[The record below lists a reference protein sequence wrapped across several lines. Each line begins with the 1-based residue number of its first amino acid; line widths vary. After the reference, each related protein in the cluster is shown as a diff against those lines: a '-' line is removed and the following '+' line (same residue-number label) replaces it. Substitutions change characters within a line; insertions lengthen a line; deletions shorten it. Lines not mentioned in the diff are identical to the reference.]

1 MSDHRLETIL
11 VVDDNAQNR
20 AVARG
25 HLAAAGYA
33 VELADGGQAALAAV
47 EGAPPDLILLDILMP
62 GMDGF
67 ETCRRLRARPGGDAV
82 PIVFLT
88 ALGDLET
95 HQHAIDAG
103 ADDFLSKPINR
114 VELLLRVRSL
124 VRLKRLQEELVRG
137 VELIRTQRDALV
149 AAQRRREELT
159 GLIVHDLKSPLASAI
174 ANVRFALGEAGVGQE
189 VREALGDVL
198 TAGMAMNRMI
208 MNLLDIGRS
217 EDGAL
222 VPRPE
227 AVAVRALLDEVGAEA
242 ARRAADRGQRLVI
255 ESEALEVRADR
266 DLLRRVLENLVDN
279 SLRYS
284 PEGSTVRL
292 EARADAGAAELRVR
306 DDGLGVPA
314 AYRERIFEKYVT
326 LDPAS
331 SAEVRSSR
339 GLGLVFCRLAVEA
352 HGGRIWVE
360 DNHPRGSTFCVR
372 LPAGG

>member
-1 MSDHRLETIL
+1 
-11 VVDDNAQNR
+11 
-20 AVARG
+20 
-25 HLAAAGYA
+25 
-33 VELADGGQAALAAV
+33 
-47 EGAPPDLILLDILMP
+47 
-62 GMDGF
+62 
-67 ETCRRLRARPGGDAV
+67 
-82 PIVFLT
+82 
-88 ALGDLET
+88 
-95 HQHAIDAG
+95 
-103 ADDFLSKPINR
+103 
-114 VELLLRVRSL
+114 
-124 VRLKRLQEELVRG
+124 
-137 VELIRTQRDALV
+137 
-149 AAQRRREELT
+149 
-159 GLIVHDLKSPLASAI
+159 
-174 ANVRFALGEAGVGQE
+174 
-189 VREALGDVL
+189 
-198 TAGMAMNRMI
+198 MAMNRMI

-292 EARADAGAAELRVR
+292 EARADAGAVELRVR

-339 GLGLVFCRLAVEA
+339 GLGLVFCRLAVAA